1 MEKEVIDITSEIAKS
16 ITTDVLSVLE
26 NVDILFN
33 RMPPSI
39 YIILLP

>member
-1 MEKEVIDITSEIAKS
+1 MEKEVIDITSETTKN

-33 RMPPSI
+33 RMPPF
-39 YIILLP
+39 YLY